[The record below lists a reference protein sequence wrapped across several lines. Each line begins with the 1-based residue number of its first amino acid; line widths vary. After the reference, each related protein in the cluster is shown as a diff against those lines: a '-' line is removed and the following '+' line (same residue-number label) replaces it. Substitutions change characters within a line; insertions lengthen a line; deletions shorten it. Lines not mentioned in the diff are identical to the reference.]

1 MRKAVRQLPVGRT
14 FCFSAASPGY
24 SFLYTFVLRP
34 SQLCVCKDWL
44 PWTADDRNVTLLVE
58 GLLEPVFS
66 AERCH
71 HSHCRVTANHKSEKC
86 RSCRARSPLPSPQPA
101 ARCWVRLS
109 RLPAQEPPTSGQAG
123 AVWCLG
129 SHVWSGSSLGLVSG
143 FRVTVPCSGV
153 PVHVLLGMHSTQ
165 VAPLDSRRR
174 SAGA

>member
-14 FCFSAASPGY
+14 FCFSAASPGN

-58 GLLEPVFS
+58 GLLETVFS

-71 HSHCRVTANHKSEKC
+71 HSHCRITANRKSEKC
-86 RSCRARSPLPSPQPA
+86 RSCAEPG
-101 ARCWVRLS
+101 ARCRVHPSW
-109 RLPAQEPPTSGQAG
+109 LPAQEPPSSDQAG
-123 AVWCLG
+123 VVWCLS
-129 SHVWSGSSLGLVSG
+129 SHVWSGSPLGLVSG

-153 PVHVLLGMHSTQ
+153 PVHVLSGMHSTQ
-165 VAPLDSRRR
+165 VAPLDSRQR